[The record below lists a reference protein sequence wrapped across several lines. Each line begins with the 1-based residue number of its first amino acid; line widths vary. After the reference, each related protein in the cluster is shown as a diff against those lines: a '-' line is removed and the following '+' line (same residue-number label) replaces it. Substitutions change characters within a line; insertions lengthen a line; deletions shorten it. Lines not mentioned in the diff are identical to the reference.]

1 MKWRVIQMKNNED
14 YRLNEEERTELRLQ
28 LDEMYARAKQPTPS
42 MMYEM
47 LNDLRTMYANSAAGD
62 GYVKI
67 YDMEYF
73 EFLVKLDCVITWLDA
88 LIPDLT
94 DDIKKRCSKKI
105 ASAINPK
112 KRPTLTPP
120 DDSLN
125 E

>member
-1 MKWRVIQMKNNED
+1 MKNED
-14 YRLNEEERTELRLQ
+14 YRLNEDERIELRSQ
-28 LDEMYARAKQPTPS
+28 LDEMFARAKSPTPS

-47 LNDLRTMYANSAAGD
+47 LHDLRTMYSNSAAGD

-105 ASAINPK
+105 ASAIKPK
-112 KRPTLTPP
+112 RKE
-120 DDSLN
+120 N
-125 E
+125 